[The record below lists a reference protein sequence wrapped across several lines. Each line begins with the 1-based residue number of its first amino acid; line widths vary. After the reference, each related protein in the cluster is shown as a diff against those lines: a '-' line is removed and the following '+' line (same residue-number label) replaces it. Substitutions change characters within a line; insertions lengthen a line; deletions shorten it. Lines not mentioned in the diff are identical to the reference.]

1 MSNMSIILGSMV
13 PFKLSLTLST
23 KADKTDRSNRIFLNR
38 SRMEE
43 RLSADKLASAQ
54 KLVWTSASAAKRPKN
69 IYL

>member
-54 KLVWTSASAAKRPKN
+54 KLV
-69 IYL
+69 